1 MDTLSVLQTK
11 RAQDA
16 MNEVPKISDA
26 VKNYFTMRL
35 AEGFTDAVTLQK
47 MAKVLLNAI
56 NTFVL
61 LPPPQ
66 WGLQYP
72 QREEQSGESRMA
84 QVGEYTL
91 FFALWSMVK
100 KTPEAK
106 PTKML
111 GKSFLC
117 QVWSEIKEVAL
128 ANGSSSEETELMQ
141 TFIDGFEV
149 ELHAEGTDS
158 EESLVW
164 TPNFNATLAKRRQN
178 RQEQAKARAARSVGD
193 NEMQEMIKRLVQEA
207 NADTEGESSVS
218 GSVS

>member
-91 FFALWSMVK
+91 FFALWSM
-100 KTPEAK
+100 
-106 PTKML
+106 
-111 GKSFLC
+111 
-117 QVWSEIKEVAL
+117 EVAL